1 MNTFPNRDIW
11 NEIEYAN
18 KANLEKEPGVDK
30 SNFVKKTNLT
40 SLKSEIDKLDI
51 GKLETYPVDLSKL
64 SDVVKH

>member
-18 KANLEKEPGVDK
+18 KVNLEKEPGVDT
-30 SNFVKKTNLT
+30 SNFVKTNLT